1 MPNLR
6 LSLLLR
12 DSRYIEKTL
21 SKCTRKMAWILITQ
35 DDYFL
40 LVRKDESLFLLFKV
54 YQCNFLSRV
63 NNQLVKNQES
73 IEFKLYRERYPFERC
88 CVLFTTFKFVILI
101 EFSLNFA
108 RTLYMN
114 LSLIL
119 SRIKLISTSFCA
131 CI

>member
-1 MPNLR
+1 MNLFFY
-6 LSLLLR
+6 SL
-12 DSRYIEKTL
+12 KF
-21 SKCTRKMAWILITQ
+21 IT
-35 DDYFL
+35 
-40 LVRKDESLFLLFKV
+40 
-54 YQCNFLSRV
+54 NFLSRV

-114 LSLIL
+114 LSLML

>member
-1 MPNLR
+1 MNLFFY
-6 LSLLLR
+6 SL
-12 DSRYIEKTL
+12 KF
-21 SKCTRKMAWILITQ
+21 IT
-35 DDYFL
+35 
-40 LVRKDESLFLLFKV
+40 
-54 YQCNFLSRV
+54 NFLSRV

-73 IEFKLYRERYPFERC
+73 IEFKLYRERYPFERY
-88 CVLFTTFKFVILI
+88 CVLFTFKFVILI

-114 LSLIL
+114 LSLML